1 MQIST
6 GQLFDR
12 GTEQMS
18 AQKSKVS
25 EMQAKLSSGKQI
37 LNPSDDAEKAGT
49 IQRIKT
55 AAGRQDSY
63 QQTLNTINDRL
74 STEDAALRSV
84 DNVMQRVRVLAVQA
98 SSDTATASDRE
109 ILAVEV
115 DSLRGE
121 LLALTNMQDSTGNYV
136 FSGSKMRTAPYQA
149 DSSGA
154 VTYQGD
160 NNIMEVNVSDQRRM
174 AVNRPGNDVFTPVL
188 RDEDDGSTTRIG
200 FFTVLEDFM
209 DSLQA
214 NDGDG
219 ARRALTE
226 VSQVTDNLSL
236 SLASVGG
243 RINEVDAQFDILGD
257 TKIRFESMLS
267 DAEDLDYAKAVSDL
281 TAEML
286 SLEAGQASFARIS
299 QISLFDY
306 IR

>member
-209 DSLQA
+209 NSLQA

-257 TKIRFESMLS
+257 TKIRFQSMLS

-286 SLEAGQASFARIS
+286 SLEAGQARFARIS